1 MSGVEIQWPEIGDMQ
16 RRVTIKLWDDQ
27 ANAGFAITPDYD
39 AGLKRWAKMEPIM
52 GVAYWGDKQIGEAPT
67 HRIWVR
73 WGTGSKPED
82 ITGQH
87 VIEYPSGNR
96 RFRVIRSTN
105 AGDAQ
110 KFTMIECKDLGAML

>member
-1 MSGVEIQWPEIGDMQ
+1 MSAVEITWPDDGELV
-16 RRVTIKLWDDQ
+16 RRVTIRLWTDN
-27 ANAGFAITPDYD
+27 ANTGFAIDQNFD
-39 AGLKRWAKMEPIM
+39 AGVRRWAKIDPVS
-52 GVAYWGDKQIGEAPT
+52 GVAFWGSKQIGETMT

-87 VIEYPSGNR
+87 VVDYPNNNQ
-96 RFRVIRSTN
+96 RFRVLRTTN

-110 KFTMIECKDLGAML
+110 RFTMIEVKLLGAIT